1 MRTQIFTAVIRGKK
15 QMILFICTGNTCRS
29 PIAAA
34 IAKSFGLDAQ
44 SAGIM
49 TCPGSPA
56 SSAAIRT
63 ANRHGINL
71 TGHRSQPVTE
81 ELLIKAEQVWVMTPD
96 HWDALNMIFCDLAA
110 KADVL
115 EPAIPDPYG
124 GGDDAYERC
133 FQRLLYAMR
142 RAGII
147 PKQL

>member
-1 MRTQIFTAVIRGKK
+1 
-15 QMILFICTGNTCRS
+15 MILFICTGNTCRS

-56 SSAAIRT
+56 SSAAIRA
-63 ANRHGINL
+63 ANRHGIDL

-110 KADVL
+110 KADVR

-124 GGDDAYERC
+124 GGDDADERC
-133 FQRLLYAMR
+133 FLLYAMR